1 MVEEEARNE
10 RQGERPAA
18 TVLIDGAWKGGGDVA
33 TGLEI
38 VRQREEAGG
47 SALYKHR

>member
-10 RQGERPAA
+10 RREERPAA
-18 TVLIDGAWKGGGDVA
+18 TVLIDSTWKDGGDVA

-38 VRQREEAGG
+38 VYQQEG
-47 SALYKHR
+47 SRWFCPL

>member
-10 RQGERPAA
+10 RRGERPAA
-18 TVLIDGAWKGGGDVA
+18 TVLIDGAWKDGGDVA

-38 VRQREEAGG
+38 VRQQGG
-47 SALYKHR
+47 SRWFCPL